1 MKRLP
6 FFLAL
11 AVCMVLFLA
20 ASATSVFAQGETG
33 SVTGVV
39 TDPQGASVAGADV
52 TLTDV
57 ATKSPRSTTT
67 NDSGRYHFASVPA
80 GLYDV
85 LISKSGFKVYKAA
98 AQKVSVGSQL
108 TVDVGLEVG
117 ALSETV
123 VVTSQ
128 ARSGLQTANTSVG
141 NTLSPKDL

>member
-39 TDPQGASVAGADV
+39 TDPQGATVGGADV

-57 ATKSPRSTTT
+57 ATHSPRTATT
-67 NDSGRYHFASVPA
+67 NESGRYHFASIPA
-80 GLYDV
+80 GIYDITV
-85 LISKSGFKVYKAA
+85 SRPGFKVHKAA
-98 AQKVSVGSQL
+98 AQKVSVGNQL
-108 TVDVGLEVG
+108 TVDV
-117 ALSETV
+117 A
-123 VVTSQ
+123 
-128 ARSGLQTANTSVG
+128 
-141 NTLSPKDL
+141 